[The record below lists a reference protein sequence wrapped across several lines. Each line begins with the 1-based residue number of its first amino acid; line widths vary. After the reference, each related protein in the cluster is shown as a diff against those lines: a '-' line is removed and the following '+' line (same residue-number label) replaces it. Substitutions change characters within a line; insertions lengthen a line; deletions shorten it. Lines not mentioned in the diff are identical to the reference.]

1 MAKGKKVKVAEVTE
15 EKDVAEVTPEEV
27 KVTPPDVKEAGSEP
41 EAPVETPEEEVKPEA
56 DATTTP
62 KEEEEN
68 LPDEQVEKEIKKVE
82 EMMVIGKV
90 RKPIYQKSSFIK
102 TKVLRTPP
110 CLYELPDD
118 IRKYLTNKGWGT
130 NIYLKGEEWLVKHN
144 ADMNM
149 IEKLKKFIS
158 EHYM

>member
-1 MAKGKKVKVAEVTE
+1 MKKGTKKATKKVEVAEVKEVKE
-15 EKDVAEVTPEEV
+15 EVEVTPEVELEEV
-27 KVTPPDVKEAGSEP
+27 K
-41 EAPVETPEEEVKPEA
+41 PEEEVKPKA
-56 DATTTP
+56 DAITTP
-62 KEEEEN
+62 KEEEEDISEEE
-68 LPDEQVEKEIKKVE
+68 LDKEIKEVE

-90 RKPIYQKSSFIK
+90 RKPVYQKSSFIK
-102 TKVLRTPP
+102 TKVLKTPL

-118 IRKYLTNKGWGT
+118 IRKYLTNKGWWT
-130 NIYLKGEEWLVKHN
+130 NVYLKGEEWLVKHN

>member
-1 MAKGKKVKVAEVTE
+1 MAKKATKKAAKAVEVK
-15 EKDVAEVTPEEV
+15 EEV
-27 KVTPPDVKEAGSEP
+27 VV
-41 EAPVETPEEEVKPEA
+41 EEEVKSNVVELGAEENPAEMNIEA
-56 DATTTP
+56 DATTEP
-62 KEEEEN
+62 WEIEEPIPEEK
-68 LPDEQVEKEIKKVE
+68 LDKEIKKAE

-102 TKVLRTPP
+102 TKVLKTPL
-110 CLYELPDD
+110 CLYELPED
-118 IRKYLTNKGWGT
+118 IRRYLTNKGWGT
-130 NIYLKGEEWLVKHN
+130 NVYLKGEEWLVKHN

>member
-1 MAKGKKVKVAEVTE
+1 MKKGTKKATKKVEVAEVKE
-15 EKDVAEVTPEEV
+15 EVEVTPEVELEEV
-27 KVTPPDVKEAGSEP
+27 KQ
-41 EAPVETPEEEVKPEA
+41 EEEIKPEA
-56 DATTTP
+56 DAITTP
-62 KEEEEN
+62 KEEEEDIPEEE
-68 LPDEQVEKEIKKVE
+68 LDKEIKEVE
-82 EMMVIGKV
+82 EMMVIWKV

-102 TKVLRTPP
+102 TKVLKTPL

-118 IRKYLTNKGWGT
+118 IRKYLTNKGWWT
-130 NIYLKGEEWLVKHN
+130 NVYLKWEEWLVKHN